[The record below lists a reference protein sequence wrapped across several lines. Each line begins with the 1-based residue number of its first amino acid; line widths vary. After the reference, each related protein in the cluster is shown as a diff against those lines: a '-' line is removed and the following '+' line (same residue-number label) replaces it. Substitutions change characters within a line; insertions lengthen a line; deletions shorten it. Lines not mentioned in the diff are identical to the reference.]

1 MESITFLQTPFIRKF
16 VLTFEKQYNIRWQDI
31 RTGHVTSDYILI
43 WFIDGSIVSSEGVP
57 GIVNNPERE
66 IMN

>member
-1 MESITFLQTPFIRKF
+1 M
-16 VLTFEKQYNIRWQDI
+16 
-31 RTGHVTSDYILI
+31 LI